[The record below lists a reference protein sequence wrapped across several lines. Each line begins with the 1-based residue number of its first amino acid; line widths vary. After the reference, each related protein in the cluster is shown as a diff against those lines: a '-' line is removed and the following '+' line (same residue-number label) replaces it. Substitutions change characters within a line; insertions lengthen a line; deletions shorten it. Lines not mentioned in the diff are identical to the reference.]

1 MKIESLEHMF
11 SWYFLYNQYFVYT
24 TCAEFSNVLSYN
36 TDSAI
41 VILLSDLLSI
51 NVLIVY

>member
-1 MKIESLEHMF
+1 MIPICLNDFHS
-11 SWYFLYNQYFVYT
+11 VYT
-24 TCAEFSNVLSYN
+24 CSHNLFLNICYEYN